1 MSDHRCA
8 LLNLHIQILSERSII
23 VSVVFWL
30 KCLRDI
36 TALLYLS
43 LKNRRNT
50 ILQTWYFDIFLK
62 KQLWEW
68 SIVDQK
74 REQVLK
80 ILFLCRKITKIKYR
94 ICDLAITDIFWHEYG
109 CLHEIFIF
117 ISSSIY
123 LRLWYFGSCQL
134 QRLFPKMLLV
144 ISAPSTH
151 PPHSCVCC
159 AVCTCQA
166 AYHTCRPEEIKLGR
180 NTRATPYQEKLTKL
194 YHRDNE
200 NMKLFGSCE
209 KGEHCSYLAKERF
222 KKMWTVNKTDFYPHS
237 LINEWPRGINEIDKM
252 GFTGGWSAIY
262 MQSSKSK

>member
-1 MSDHRCA
+1 MWY
-8 LLNLHIQILSERSII
+8 I
-23 VSVVFWL
+23 V
-30 KCLRDI
+30 LR
-36 TALLYLS
+36 
-43 LKNRRNT
+43 RR
-50 ILQTWYFDIFLK
+50 
-62 KQLWEW
+62 
-68 SIVDQK
+68 
-74 REQVLK
+74 
-80 ILFLCRKITKIKYR
+80 
-94 ICDLAITDIFWHEYG
+94 DLALTDIFWHEHG

-123 LRLWYFGSCQL
+123 LHLWYFGSCQL

-200 NMKLFGSCE
+200 NMKLSGSCE

>member
-1 MSDHRCA
+1 MLFSGYNVCVILSRLCDIYPSKTDAILYCRHDTLTFSWKNNSENEA
-8 LLNLHIQILSERSII
+8 LLTKKESKSWRYVFCAEKIL
-23 VSVVFWL
+23 
-30 KCLRDI
+30 K
-36 TALLYLS
+36 
-43 LKNRRNT
+43 
-50 ILQTWYFDIFLK
+50 
-62 KQLWEW
+62 W
-68 SIVDQK
+68 SIA
-74 REQVLK
+74 
-80 ILFLCRKITKIKYR
+80 C
-94 ICDLAITDIFWHEYG
+94 ICDLAITDIFWHEHG
-109 CLHEIFIF
+109 CLHEIFIS

-200 NMKLFGSCE
+200 NMKLFG
-209 KGEHCSYLAKERF
+209 
-222 KKMWTVNKTDFYPHS
+222 
-237 LINEWPRGINEIDKM
+237 
-252 GFTGGWSAIY
+252 
-262 MQSSKSK
+262 